1 MSAKKSQQKRNKE
14 MEKASTSENSLVIS
28 YLTLRKAV
36 GILGVALPF
45 IVSLGGMLIFHN
57 GIQSSISSYYHTGM
71 RDVFVGILW
80 TIGFF
85 LYSYKGYE
93 RIDNIAGNLACV
105 FAVGVSLFPTAADGS
120 TSPAA
125 EFVGGVHLFF
135 AALFFLTLIYFS
147 LFLFTKTNLNKQSTP
162 EKLQRN
168 IVYKVCAYVMF
179 ACVVLM
185 GIYHF
190 LPDSAASYFEAYK
203 PVYWLETL
211 AILTFGI
218 SWLTKGEA
226 ILRDK

>member
-1 MSAKKSQQKRNKE
+1 MSAKKSQQKRNMA
-14 MEKASTSENSLVIS
+14 MEKASTSEDSLVIS
-28 YLTLRKAV
+28 YLVLRKTV
-36 GILGVALPF
+36 GVLGVALPF
-45 IVSLGGMLIFHN
+45 VVSLGGMIIFHDA
-57 GIQSSISSYYHTGM
+57 IQSSISSYYHTGM
-71 RDVFVGILW
+71 RDVLVGALW

-93 RIDNIAGNLACV
+93 RIDNIVGNLACV
-105 FAVGVSLFPTAADGS
+105 FAVGVSLFPTTADGVN
-120 TSPAA
+120 SPTA
-125 EFVGGVHLFF
+125 EFIGGVHLLF

-147 LFLFTKTNLNKQSTP
+147 LVLFTKTNLNKQSTP
-162 EKLQRN
+162 EKMQRN
-168 IVYKVCAYVMF
+168 VVYKVCGYIML

-190 LPDSAASYFEAYK
+190 LPDSAVASLEAYK

-226 ILRDK
+226 ILGDK